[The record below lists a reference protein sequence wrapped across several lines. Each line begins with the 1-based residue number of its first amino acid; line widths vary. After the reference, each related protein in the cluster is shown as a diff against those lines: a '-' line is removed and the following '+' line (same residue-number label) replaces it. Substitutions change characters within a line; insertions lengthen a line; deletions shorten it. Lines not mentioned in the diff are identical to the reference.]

1 MSTYALDNTKPETGQ
16 RFDSLEACYDPVTIR
31 QLETIGVAGGWRC
44 LEVGGGGG
52 SIARWLSRRVGGTGS
67 VLVTDIEP
75 RWMGGLSEPN
85 VEVRVHDIVAD
96 PLPEAAFDLVHA
108 RLVLCHL
115 PGRRRALDSMLRALR
130 PGGWILIEEF
140 VYPSPLDPRGVGA
153 DEAACFE
160 SVFEATVALVLEAGA
175 DMNWG
180 HQVYGELCLRGC
192 TEVAAEGFFE
202 VWPGGSVAIQLHRA
216 NADQLAERLVASG
229 RTTPEELDTFRR
241 LLDDPKLTV
250 NSLVLISTRGRAE
263 GLGAG

>member
-1 MSTYALDNTKPETGQ
+1 VSIYALDNTKPETGQ

-31 QLETIGVAGGWRC
+31 HLETIGVAEGWRC

-130 PGGWILIEEF
+130 PGGWVLIEEF
-140 VYPSPLDPRGVGA
+140 VHPSPLDLGGVGP
-153 DEAACFE
+153 DEARCFE
-160 SVFEATVALVLEAGA
+160 SVHEAIVALVLEAGA
-175 DMNWG
+175 DMDWG
-180 HQVYGELCLRGC
+180 RQVYAELRQRGC
-192 TEVAAEGFFE
+192 TQVAAEGFFE
-202 VWPGGSVAIQLHRA
+202 VWPGGSVGIQLHRA
-216 NADQLAERLVASG
+216 NCDQLAERLIASG
-229 RTTPEELDTFRR
+229 RATAAELDTFRQ
-241 LLDDPKLTV
+241 LLDDKQLAV
-250 NSLVLISTRGRAE
+250 NSLVLISTRGQSS
-263 GLGAG
+263 

>member
-1 MSTYALDNTKPETGQ
+1 VSTYALDNTKPQTGQ

-31 QLETIGVAGGWRC
+31 HLETIGVAEGWRC

-52 SIARWLSRRVGGTGS
+52 SIARWLSRRVGGAGS

-140 VYPSPLDPRGVGA
+140 VHPSPLDLRGVGP

-160 SVFEATVALVLEAGA
+160 SVDKAIVALVVDAGA
-175 DMNWG
+175 DLDWG
-180 HQVYGELCLRGC
+180 RQVYGELCLRGC
-192 TEVAAEGFFE
+192 RQVAAEGFFE
-202 VWPGGSVAIQLHRA
+202 VWPGGSVGVQLHRA
-216 NADQLAERLVASG
+216 NCDQLAERLIASG
-229 RTTPEELDTFRR
+229 RTTAAELDMFRR
-241 LLDDPKLTV
+241 LLDDPSFAV
-250 NSLVLISTRGRAE
+250 NSLVLISTRGRSS
-263 GLGAG
+263 